1 MKATE
6 FRPAKGQAV
15 KEKQLAETAEVPADK
30 PKKKKK
36 KTAETAEEKEIQA
49 AELDKII
56 NAGGEVNEIDAEVL
70 LLDSEEISKYHF
82 NVVGFYAV
90 VMSSKKFC
98 HYL

>member
-1 MKATE
+1 MTADSLTE
-6 FRPAKGQAV
+6 
-15 KEKQLAETAEVPADK
+15 K

-49 AELDKII
+49 AEIEQKLE
-56 NAGGEVNEIDAEVL
+56 AGVEVNEIDAEVL